1 MRRRFFWA
9 IFGVAAAVLVA
20 LTVTL
25 VVVANLSRAQA
36 TRREMARVAAV
47 AAEQIRTRLTDREV
61 LAQIRAGD
69 TTLATELDSL
79 RRAAGSTEL
88 QIFLVA
94 PDGGIIGRPG
104 LGDLGL
110 DTGRL
115 LSGENVFLQ
124 IPREGRTHQV
134 LVVPVGEIG
143 RRGAVVALAL
153 TRAYQ
158 TEAIPTRLLAVVL
171 GVVAV
176 LAAFAARILS
186 RSLERRLQPLAEA
199 ARAVSAGD
207 LTARAEPEGDDEL
220 AALADA
226 FNEMAERLGEARARE
241 REFLLSVGHD
251 LRTPL
256 TTIGGY
262 AEALAEGIDDPDE
275 VRRIASVLDTQS
287 RRLRRLIEDVM
298 LLARLESAEFTLRP
312 EPVDLSAHLAEVV
325 AGFEPRAR
333 AARVDLVARFEAVGL
348 RLIDPDRVA
357 QLVGNLVE
365 NALRYTPEA
374 GTVTVELVGLPSEV
388 TIRVGDTGA
397 GIDPEDLPHV
407 FERFYVARRYREARP
422 EGSGLGLSI
431 VARLVEAMGGRV
443 GVDSRPGEG
452 TTVTVEIPAPPV
464 RAARNSG

>member
-25 VVVANLSRAQA
+25 VVVANLSRAEA

-61 LAQIRAGD
+61 LVQIRAGD
-69 TTLATELDSL
+69 TTLAAELDSL

-94 PDGGIIGRPG
+94 ADGGIIGRPA
-104 LGDLGL
+104 LADLGL
-110 DTGRL
+110 DTDRL
-115 LSGENVFLQ
+115 LRGENVFLQ

-176 LAAFAARILS
+176 LAAVAARILS
-186 RSLERRLQPLAEA
+186 RSLERRLQPLADA
-199 ARAVSAGD
+199 ARALSAGD

-220 AALADA
+220 AAVADA

-333 AARVDLVARFEAVGL
+333 AARVELVVRFEAVGL

-388 TIRVGDTGA
+388 TIRVGDTGP

-443 GVDSRPGEG
+443 AVDSRPGEG

-464 RAARNSG
+464 RTARNSG

>member
-9 IFGVAAAVLVA
+9 IFGVAAAVLVT
-20 LTVTL
+20 LTVAL
-25 VVVANLSRAQA
+25 VVAANAERSQA

-47 AAEQIRTRLTDREV
+47 AADQIRSRLADRDV
-61 LAQIRAGD
+61 LAQIRSGD
-69 TTLATELDSL
+69 TTLAAELDSL

-88 QIFLVA
+88 QVFVVA
-94 PDGGIIGRPG
+94 ADGGIVGRPAIG
-104 LGDLGL
+104 ELGL
-110 DTGRL
+110 DTARL
-115 LSGENVFLQ
+115 LRGETIFLQ
-124 IPREGRTHQV
+124 IPRDDRTHQV
-134 LVVPVGEIG
+134 LVVPVAEVG

-153 TRAYQ
+153 TGAFQ
-158 TEAIPTRLLAVVL
+158 TEAIPTRLLAAVL
-171 GVVAV
+171 VVVAL
-176 LAAFAARILS
+176 LAAVAARILS
-186 RSLERRLQPLAEA
+186 RSLERRLEPLAEA
-199 ARAVSAGD
+199 ARSVSAGD
-207 LTARAEPEGDDEL
+207 LTVRAEAEGDDEL
-220 AALADA
+220 SAVADA
-226 FNEMAERLGEARARE
+226 FNEMAERLAESRARE

-262 AEALAEGIDDPDE
+262 AEALQEGIDDPDE
-275 VRRIASVLDTQS
+275 VRRIATVLDTQS

-312 EPVDLSAHLAEVV
+312 EPVDLSAHLTEVV

-333 AARVDLVARFEAVGL
+333 AARVELVRRFEAVGL
-348 RLIDPDRVA
+348 RSVDPDRIA

-374 GTVTVELVGLPSEV
+374 GRVTVELAGAPTSV
-388 TIRVGDTGA
+388 TVTVGDTGP

-431 VARLVEAMGGRV
+431 VARLVEAMGGT
-443 GVDSRPGEG
+443 VDVASRPGEG
-452 TTVTVEIPAPPV
+452 TTVSVEIPAPPV
-464 RAARNSG
+464 RNV

>member
-69 TTLATELDSL
+69 TTLASELDSL

-94 PDGGIIGRPG
+94 PDGGIIGRPA

-333 AARVDLVARFEAVGL
+333 AARVELVARFEAVGL

-464 RAARNSG
+464 RAARSSG

>member
-94 PDGGIIGRPG
+94 PDGGIIGRPA

-464 RAARNSG
+464 RAARSSG